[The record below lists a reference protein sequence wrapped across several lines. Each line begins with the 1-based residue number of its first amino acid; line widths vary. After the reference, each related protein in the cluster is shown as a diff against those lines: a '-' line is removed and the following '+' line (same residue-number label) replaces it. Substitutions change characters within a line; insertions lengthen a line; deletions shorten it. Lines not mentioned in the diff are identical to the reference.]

1 MTRENW
7 DSLQSAFELHGSTI
21 EAVVDLTGAF
31 GFYTYRAA
39 DSSRTIERIKIII
52 KVANKITIGYDAL
65 SLVFDLKTMSI
76 RAMIHGLMPPQWSE
90 LLGQLCNAPH
100 LCCHPMFLPVLVF
113 VNHRRHIERYR
124 AHIDKSIH
132 ELEQETGFG
141 ASGFLVT
148 AYNAGS
154 ARRDFVIES
163 ALVRLQSQQT
173 ELATLASVSRYSERL
188 ADFLVDAMTKLDGT
202 LRLPEHAPM
211 IEAEDE
217 VVHLLELARSQAQSV
232 ASVVQALKERVQS
245 QTNLI
250 FSLISSE
257 ENRISRLVAEESAK
271 VAISSKRDSMAM
283 KTVAV
288 LTMIFLPGTFVAAFL
303 SMPLFEWNA
312 DTGGYPSSTPFH
324 WVYWVITLPLTIALT
339 IGWRLWWAHED
350 KAWRLELEQAE
361 AQNRYG
367 GASFRQST
375 GTSSSRESVASGV
388 SGMSRERGRWG
399 DLRLRDLVAR
409 GR

>member
-7 DSLQSAFELHGSTI
+7 DDLQSAFELHGSTV
-21 EAVVDLTGAF
+21 EAVVDTTGAY

-39 DSSRTIERIKIII
+39 DSSRAVERIKIVI

-65 SLVFDLKTMSI
+65 SLVFDLQTMTI

-90 LLGQLCNAPH
+90 LLGQLCNAPR
-100 LCCHPMFLPVLVF
+100 LCCHPLFLPVLVF

-148 AYNAGS
+148 AYNAAS

-188 ADFLVDAMTKLDGT
+188 GDFLVDAMTKLDRA
-202 LRLPEHAPM
+202 LRLPEHAAI

-217 VVHLLELARSQAQSV
+217 IVHLLGLARSQAQSV
-232 ASVVQALKERVQS
+232 ASVVQSLKERVQS

-288 LTMIFLPGTFVAAFL
+288 LTMIFLPGTFVAVSDRLTQF
-303 SMPLFEWNA
+303 NA
-312 DTGGYPSSTPFH
+312 
-324 WVYWVITLPLTIALT
+324 
-339 IGWRLWWAHED
+339 
-350 KAWRLELEQAE
+350 
-361 AQNRYG
+361 
-367 GASFRQST
+367 
-375 GTSSSRESVASGV
+375 V
-388 SGMSRERGRWG
+388 S
-399 DLRLRDLVAR
+399 
-409 GR
+409 